1 MRKAARVSLQRLR
14 SLLVLMR
21 SVARY
26 ISVEAVVQVALA
38 GSGFM
43 LMIKDEKN
51 KMIEKGKKPKDD
63 GRDMGQG

>member
-1 MRKAARVSLQRLR
+1 
-14 SLLVLMR
+14 MR